1 MGAYDAVIE
10 IPRGSRVKYEV
21 DHGTGRV
28 FLDRILYTAFGY
40 PTNYGFFE
48 NTLGE
53 DGDPLDV
60 LVLLDFDLAPGVLA
74 KRAPRR
80 RAQDERRGRR
90 RRQGRGGARRRT
102 RAGRTSRTSNDI
114 PEFTRKEIEHFFEH
128 YKDLEPNKWVK
139 VDEWAS
145 AAEAE
150 RLVGEAFDRFKEHEG
165 QTAHAGRGRRP
176 RRRPEPGPNV
186 CTAPARAAVR
196 PRCLAP
202 PMKWIGLTGLPLT

>member
-60 LVLLDFDLAPGVLA
+60 LVLLDYDLHPGIVA
-74 KRAPRR
+74 SIRPPDMQKTP
-80 RAQDERRGRR
+80 GR
-90 RRQGRGGARRRT
+90 
-102 RAGRTSRTSNDI
+102 
-114 PEFTRKEIEHFFEH
+114 
-128 YKDLEPNKWVK
+128 
-139 VDEWAS
+139 
-145 AAEAE
+145 
-150 RLVGEAFDRFKEHEG
+150 
-165 QTAHAGRGRRP
+165 
-176 RRRPEPGPNV
+176 
-186 CTAPARAAVR
+186 
-196 PRCLAP
+196 
-202 PMKWIGLTGLPLT
+202 

>member
-28 FLDRILYTAFGY
+28 FLDRILFTAFGY

-60 LVLLDFDLAPGVLA
+60 LVLLDHDIYPGVVA
-74 KRAPRR
+74 KVRPVAVLKMSDEAGGDDKVVAVLSKDPRW
-80 RAQDERRGRR
+80 AHIQDVG
-90 RRQGRGGARRRT
+90 
-102 RAGRTSRTSNDI
+102 DI
-114 PEFTRKEIEHFFEH
+114 AEELRNEIGHFFEH

-139 VDEWAS
+139 VDEWAG

-150 RLVGEAFDRFKEHEG
+150 RLVQEAFTRFEEHEG
-165 QTAHAGRGRRP
+165 QTKTQGAG
-176 RRRPEPGPNV
+176 E
-186 CTAPARAAVR
+186 APST
-196 PRCLAP
+196 L
-202 PMKWIGLTGLPLT
+202 

>member
-28 FLDRILYTAFGY
+28 FLDRVLFTVFGY

-60 LVLLDFDLAPGVLA
+60 LVLLDYDLYPGVMASVRPVGVLKMSDEA
-74 KRAPRR
+74 GGDDKVVAVLGKDPRW
-80 RAQDERRGRR
+80 AHIQDVG
-90 RRQGRGGARRRT
+90 
-102 RAGRTSRTSNDI
+102 DI
-114 PEFTRKEIEHFFEH
+114 PEFQKKEISHFFEH
-128 YKDLEPNKWVK
+128 YKDLEPGKWVK
-139 VDEWAS
+139 VDEWAD

-150 RLVGEAFDRFKEHEG
+150 RLIGEAFERFAEHEG
-165 QTAHAGRGRRP
+165 QTKTQGEG
-176 RRRPEPGPNV
+176 V
-186 CTAPARAAVR
+186 APST
-196 PRCLAP
+196 L
-202 PMKWIGLTGLPLT
+202 

>member
-28 FLDRILYTAFGY
+28 FLDRILFTAFGY

-60 LVLLDFDLAPGVLA
+60 LVLLDHDIYPGVVA
-74 KRAPRR
+74 KVRPVAVLKMSDEAGGDDKVVAVLSKDPRW
-80 RAQDERRGRR
+80 AHIQDVG
-90 RRQGRGGARRRT
+90 
-102 RAGRTSRTSNDI
+102 DI
-114 PEFTRKEIEHFFEH
+114 AEQLRNEIGHFFEH

-139 VDEWAS
+139 VDEWAG

-150 RLVGEAFDRFKEHEG
+150 RLVQEAFARFEEHEG
-165 QTAHAGRGRRP
+165 QTKTQGAG
-176 RRRPEPGPNV
+176 E
-186 CTAPARAAVR
+186 APST
-196 PRCLAP
+196 L
-202 PMKWIGLTGLPLT
+202 